1 MTRKNSTGTV
11 VQDTTG
17 TKAKATPYTTVVEAG
32 RRWATTEGETPAA
45 RAYDA
50 VAAAFIEAT
59 KAGTLLGLLPEID
72 VIAAGTTGLEAAAGH
87 ALSQSVDLTQV
98 EEPAAR
104 DLLWD
109 FSRMRTDSE
118 EAAWAGALLADG
130 PSPDGVNDGDPA
142 HQPFQAGLLDG
153 GMMGAAATPG
163 SGAKSGGVAKKR
175 RRRATATAN
184 KCAKH

>member
-1 MTRKNSTGTV
+1 MLVVLTGGNSKSTGL
-11 VQDTTG
+11 G
-17 TKAKATPYTTVVEAG
+17 TASNSAAPPAW

-118 EAAWAGALLADG
+118 EAAWAG
-130 PSPDGVNDGDPA
+130 VNDGDPA

-163 SGAKSGGVAKKR
+163 SGAKSGGAANAAKNLVDASRHTQAKKPHS
-175 RRRATATAN
+175 AS
-184 KCAKH
+184 AK